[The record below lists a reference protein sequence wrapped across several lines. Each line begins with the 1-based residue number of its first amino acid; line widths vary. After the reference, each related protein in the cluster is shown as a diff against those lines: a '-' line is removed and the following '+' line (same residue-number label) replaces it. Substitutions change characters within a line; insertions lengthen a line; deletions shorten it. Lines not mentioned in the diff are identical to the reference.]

1 MNESTLTTQFLK
13 WCKAY
18 KRETFVFEAK
28 YSKKG
33 IIQFSEVK
41 EHQEHALMVT
51 YHDHL
56 VYKLPDG
63 GYSESPFD
71 GISLKKIPAYIVLFF
86 GTDFFMIDIDDW
98 MEMKKNSNRRSL
110 TLEECAR
117 LFHKYSLKV
126 SKVVADEKLKIKN

>member
-1 MNESTLTTQFLK
+1 LESLTARQEGASPLPVLQRHFLNQINNMNESTLTTQFLK

-71 GISLKKIPAYIVLFF
+71 GISLKKIPAYIVLY
-86 GTDFFMIDIDDW
+86 D
-98 MEMKKNSNRRSL
+98 RYR
-110 TLEECAR
+110 
-117 LFHKYSLKV
+117 
-126 SKVVADEKLKIKN
+126 